1 MVRND
6 FIIAQTLMVT
16 FFTCVLFKAT
26 LEGTKLT
33 DHCKITWK
41 FHRLGLNTIQRVG
54 SSHDLHSITQS
65 GMIAGRK
72 HTKEV

>member
-1 MVRND
+1 MAESPGESQQSIDGESLQDLDCREEVVRND
-6 FIIAQTLMVT
+6 FSIAQTLMVT

-41 FHRLGLNTIQRVG
+41 FQ
-54 SSHDLHSITQS
+54 
-65 GMIAGRK
+65 
-72 HTKEV
+72 